1 MLSDEQIIRYNR
13 WWTQPDWPRDDPHLR
28 RLARQPT
35 QLPAPQVADVDL
47 VRPAV
52 HILRGPR
59 QVGKSTDLKLIAQRA
74 FSEGYRPR
82 QVVYLALDLLE
93 GQTPAELNR
102 TVERAYALASAVERP
117 RLLLLDEVTS
127 ASEWRT
133 TVKVLWDEG
142 LIDDDIVVCTGS
154 SAIDLARDAAERLP
168 GRRGAGHDYLVLP
181 QDFGS
186 FAGAT
191 ESGIPPGLGLTI
203 GEILGPDGQ
212 DALLDARLHLPA
224 MQRALERYLLFG
236 GLPAAV
242 AEAIAGEPAPTEDVR
257 RVLWDSLVKEIQRRG
272 ATVAAAQALL
282 ERVMR
287 SLGSRVSWNQ
297 LAQDM
302 DVPLGGRA
310 RRRSR
315 TGKVND
321 YRTVQSY
328 VEFMAIN
335 YFTLVVYFW
344 RPDSGTANVSKGKKI
359 YFGDPLLQTIT
370 ADRVGLARDPHAQV
384 ENAIALALYR
394 RYERSER
401 HAENVA
407 APERLHV
414 WGTKSGGEI
423 DFVCGARH
431 EIEVVEVA
439 NWERVNRQKATAP
452 MRALPGRPAI
462 TATRQDL
469 HFGATASLVPAALLL
484 WALSG

>member
-13 WWTQPDWPRDDPHLR
+13 WWAQSDWPREDPHLR
-28 RLARQPT
+28 RLSRQPA
-35 QLPAPQVADVDL
+35 QLPSPQVAEVEL

-59 QVGKSTDLKLIAQRA
+59 QVGKSTDLKLLARRA
-74 FSEGYRPR
+74 LAEGYQPR

-93 GQTPAELNR
+93 GQDAGELKR
-102 TVERAYALASAVERP
+102 IVERAYALAGGSAHP

-127 ASEWRT
+127 VRDWRT
-133 TVKVLWDEG
+133 TVKVLWDDG
-142 LIDDDIVVCTGS
+142 VIDDDIVVCTGS
-154 SAIDLARDAAERLP
+154 SAVDLAQGAAERLP

-181 QDFGS
+181 QSFGA
-186 FAGAT
+186 FAHAT
-191 ESGIPPGLGLTI
+191 DSGIPPGLGMTI
-203 GEILGPDGQ
+203 GEIVGPDGQ
-212 DALLDARLHLPA
+212 VALLDARIHLPA
-224 MQRALERYLLFG
+224 LQRALERYLLFG

-242 AEAIAGEPAPTEDVR
+242 AEAVVGKPAPSEQVQ
-257 RVLWDSLVKEIQRRG
+257 RVLWDSLVNEIRRRG
-272 ATVAAAQALL
+272 ATIAATQALL
-282 ERVMR
+282 ERTMR

-310 RRRSR
+310 RRRSSG
-315 TGKVND
+315 GKAND

-328 VEFMAIN
+328 VEFTAIS
-335 YFTLVVYFW
+335 YFTLVIYFW
-344 RPDSGTANVSKGKKI
+344 RPGSGTANVSKDKKV

-370 ADRVGLARDPHAQV
+370 ANRVGLARDRHAEV
-384 ENAIALALYR
+384 ENAVAVALYR
-394 RYERSER
+394 RYERSETQ
-401 HAENVA
+401 AENTT

-414 WGTKSGGEI
+414 WGTRRGGEI

-439 NWERVNRQKATAP
+439 DWERVNRQKATAP

-469 HFGATASLVPAALLL
+469 EFGPTANLVPAALLL

>member
-13 WWTQPDWPRDDPHLR
+13 WWTEPDWQRKDPHLR
-28 RLARQPT
+28 RLSRQPT
-35 QLPAPQVADVDL
+35 QLPSPPVAALDL
-47 VRPAV
+47 VHPAI

-59 QVGKSTDLKLIAQRA
+59 QVGKSTDLKLIARRA
-74 FSEGYRPR
+74 LSEGYQHR

-93 GQTPAELNR
+93 GQAAGELNH
-102 TVERAYALASAVERP
+102 TVERAYALAAAPGRP

-133 TVKVLWDEG
+133 AVKVLWDDG
-142 LIDDDIVVCTGS
+142 VIDDDIIVCTGS
-154 SAIDLARDAAERLP
+154 SAIDLARGAAERLP
-168 GRRGAGHDYLVLP
+168 GRRGPGNDHLVLP

-186 FAGAT
+186 FACAT
-191 ESGIPPGLGLTI
+191 ERGVPPGLGITI
-203 GEILGPDGQ
+203 GEMLEPAGQ
-212 DALLDARLHLPA
+212 EALLDARIHLPA
-224 MQRALERYLLFG
+224 LQRALERYLLFG

-242 AEAIAGEPAPTEDVR
+242 AEAIVGVQAPSDDVQ

-272 ATVAAAQALL
+272 ASVPAAQALL

-287 SLGSRVSWNQ
+287 SLGSRVSWTH

-310 RRRSR
+310 RRKPAS
-315 TGKVND
+315 GKVND

-344 RPDSGTANVSKGKKI
+344 RPDSGTANVSKDKKI

-370 ADRVGLARDPHAQV
+370 ANRVGLGRDRHAEV

-394 RYERSER
+394 RYERLER
-401 HAENVA
+401 RAESTA

-423 DFVCGARH
+423 DFVCGHRRQ
-431 EIEVVEVA
+431 IEAVEVA
-439 NWERVNRQKATAP
+439 DWERVDRQKATAP

-462 TATRQDL
+462 VATRHEL
-469 HFGATASLVPAALLL
+469 RFGDTSNLVPAALLL